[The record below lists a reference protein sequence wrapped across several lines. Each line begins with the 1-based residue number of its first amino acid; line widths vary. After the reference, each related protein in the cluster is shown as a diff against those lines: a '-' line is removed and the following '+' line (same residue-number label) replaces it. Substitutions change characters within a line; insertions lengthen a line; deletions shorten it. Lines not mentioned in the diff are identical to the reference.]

1 MGKPREKEPTLD
13 EKYSLP
19 DLQEVK
25 CPRCETGTIEV
36 NRTLHQLPDKEEILI
51 LLMECNSCSFS
62 RNDVIPLHSAFQ
74 PGIYTL
80 HITDGDLTA
89 KIFRSPTGV
98 ITLPEADFEIEP
110 GSAAE
115 YLITNVEGILNRM
128 IQWSKVML
136 KQYSEHEQEYQK
148 IQSTL
153 NILMECLDGTKNFH
167 LILSDKE
174 GGSYVLTTNESTLYI
189 ESISN

>member
-174 GGSYVLTTNESTLYI
+174 GGSYVLTTNESTLHI